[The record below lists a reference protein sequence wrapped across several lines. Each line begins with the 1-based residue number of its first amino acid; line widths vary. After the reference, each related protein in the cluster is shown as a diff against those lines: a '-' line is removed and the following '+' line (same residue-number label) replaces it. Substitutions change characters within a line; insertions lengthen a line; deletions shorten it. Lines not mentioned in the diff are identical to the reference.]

1 MTGSRTLTRDQKRE
15 LVLGWFNWPG
25 AAAINV
31 AVVLL
36 SLMWVSAV
44 VFAGNAIPDRILTVP
59 ILVAFVVSLTHIVV
73 LNRLRGSMTPRQM
86 IGSVLAAMSM
96 QWTLARAAASSIWK
110 DSPPSP
116 QTAQGWRTRQGPGFP
131 AFWEAVIAGLLLI
144 GAVLVIITNSMRVHE
159 AYIFAL
165 VLVVQ
170 SLPFLAACA
179 LASVEGLRINTFGS

>member
-1 MTGSRTLTRDQKRE
+1 
-15 LVLGWFNWPG
+15 
-25 AAAINV
+25 
-31 AVVLL
+31 
-36 SLMWVSAV
+36 MWVSAV

-96 QWTLARAAASSIWK
+96 QWTLARAAALSIWK
-110 DSPPSP
+110 DSPPST

-131 AFWEAVIAGLLLI
+131 AFWEAVIAALLLI
-144 GAVLVIITNSMRVHE
+144 GAVLVIMTNSMGVHE
-159 AYIFAL
+159 VYIFAL
-165 VLVVQ
+165 VLVDQ